1 MSVDL
6 TQNQWVALA
15 WAELLIVYLGYF
27 LYLRW
32 LERKKPKAEG
42 EE

>member
-1 MSVDL
+1 MWADL
-6 TQNQWVALA
+6 TPNQWVAIA
-15 WAELLIVYLGYF
+15 WVELLGVYAGYF

-32 LERKKPKAEG
+32 LERKKPEAEG